1 MESATTG
8 RRERKRNATRVALVE
23 AALALFEEKGFAA
36 TTVDEIAERADVAQ
50 RTFFRHFPTKEAVL
64 FPNREDEISEF
75 RRALALRPTGEP
87 LLSSVLAAF
96 AAGMSESTDDDHTLT
111 VRRQR
116 ILEQAGEAGESI
128 TWGSLLTGHQIIE
141 EVVAQHASLPVTDQ
155 TVQMVASVSLL
166 LMAQVMPEWYAGGGT
181 ADLAA
186 LLGGQLELLRSL
198 VELSTIPD

>member
-1 MESATTG
+1 MQSATTPG
-8 RRERKRNATRVALVE
+8 RRDRKRNATRVAIVE

-64 FPNREDEISEF
+64 FPNRDDGISEF
-75 RRALALRPTGEP
+75 RDALAARPADEP
-87 LLSSVLAAF
+87 LLAGVLAAF
-96 AAGMSESTDDDHTLT
+96 AVGMSQSTDDDHALT

-116 ILEQAGEAGESI
+116 ILEQAGVAGESI
-128 TWGSLLTGHQIIE
+128 TWGSLLAGHQIIE
-141 EVVAQHASLPVTDQ
+141 ELVAEHASLPVDDQ

-181 ADLAA
+181 TDLAEV
-186 LLGGQLELLRSL
+186 LERKLDLLRAL
-198 VELSTIPD
+198 VETTAG